1 MDGARTVTLGLI
13 EHTASLRN
21 AQRVVLG
28 LALIASGCSGASRTQ
43 DDTSNGSVEATGV
56 TKPNEL
62 TPADAAAGWQLLFD
76 GKTLAGW
83 HGLGFSNTPPG
94 LWTVENGTIKHVE
107 HGRGPVQADGQPLT
121 GMDLISDRS
130 FGDFE
135 LAWQWK
141 IAEAGNSGVKYN
153 VSEALSTAMNPPHA
167 AKGWEYQINDDVKN
181 EDNKLATHRS
191 GALYDML
198 PPNERKRINPA
209 GQWNSS
215 AILFRGTHGE
225 HWLNGE
231 KIVEFDLGT
240 ARFDS
245 AFALS
250 KYHSYPSWFPTR
262 RRGQI
267 VLQDHNDVVWFRDI
281 RIRELK

>member
-1 MDGARTVTLGLI
+1 MTSPLI
-13 EHTASLRN
+13 VDTAWPRN
-21 AQRVVLG
+21 AQRVLVIVV
-28 LALIASGCSGASRTQ
+28 AIASACSGSSRPPNRAL
-43 DDTSNGSVEATGV
+43 NGSATTSGGAE
-56 TKPNEL
+56 PNEL
-62 TPADAAAGWQLLFD
+62 TAAEAAAGWQLLFD
-76 GKTLAGW
+76 GKTLGGW
-83 HGLGFSNTPPG
+83 HGLGFANTPPG
-94 LWTVENGTIKHVE
+94 LWTVESGAIKHLE

-121 GMDLISDRS
+121 GMDLITDRS

-141 IAEAGNSGVKYN
+141 IAEGGNSGVKYN
-153 VSEALSTAMNPPHA
+153 VSEALSTAMDPPHA
-167 AKGWEYQINDDVKN
+167 AKGWEYQIIDDERN

-198 PPNERKRINPA
+198 PPNERKRVYPA
-209 GQWNSS
+209 GEWNSS
-215 AILFRGTHGE
+215 AILFRGSHGE

-240 ARFDS
+240 PRLDS
-245 AFALS
+245 ALVAS

-267 VLQDHNDVVWFRDI
+267 VLQDHGDVVWFRNI